1 MFISLEPCGRPNR
14 SLQLVHNFGLHG
26 VVFGAGIR
34 TLWLSLVVTF
44 SVIELLNMKLFVWS
58 FHTVCGF
65 FFSTNTEWSLS
76 ATDTTT
82 KLYATWYVMM
92 SSVCMSVWHHVAL
105 VLATFIGKQL
115 ATLQTWNKK
124 TCPDKIKCL
133 CSISQ
138 WNLFSSP
145 AECFLLL
152 SSFQCPL
159 LFLFESKI

>member
-1 MFISLEPCGRPNR
+1 MEDQTDPYSGYTILACMVWC
-14 SLQLVHNFGLHG
+14 LVQGLG
-26 VVFGAGIR
+26 CCDFLCNWA
-34 TLWLSLVVTF
+34 F
-44 SVIELLNMKLFVWS
+44 KYE
-58 FHTVCGF
+58 TVCLIFSRCLWIF
-65 FFSTNTEWSLS
+65 FFSTTTEWSLS

-133 CSISQ
+133 CSVSQ

-145 AECFLLL
+145 AECFLLR